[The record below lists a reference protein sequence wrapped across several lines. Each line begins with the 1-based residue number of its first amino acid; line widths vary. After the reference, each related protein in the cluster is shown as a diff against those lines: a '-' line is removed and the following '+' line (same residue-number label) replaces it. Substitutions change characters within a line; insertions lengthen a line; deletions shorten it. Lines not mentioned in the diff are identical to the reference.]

1 VFHGNVSSWS
11 PRVGSYVEQHAGKYD
26 VMMFCETHLTR
37 PKMKAV
43 QKRMAKIGY
52 TALGEPAFL
61 KDKGTSA
68 GILILAPS
76 RWSPVPLQ
84 SSIKAAVCQG
94 SQLGRR
100 WSAVFVRFTKTVV
113 MFVEAYLVSGEGFR
127 GQNLEILPAEG
138 RPEGRFR
145 CFSGSSPAKIRPGR
159 PISGPDAILRN
170 IE

>member
-1 VFHGNVSSWS
+1 
-11 PRVGSYVEQHAGKYD
+11 
-26 VMMFCETHLTR
+26 
-37 PKMKAV
+37 MKAV

-84 SSIKAAVCQG
+84 KSVKAAVCQG

-100 WSAVFVRFTKTVV
+100 WSAVFDRFTKTVV

-127 GQNLEILPAEG
+127 GQNLEILKQLQTLVKLVAVPTLIAADWQNEPYQMDALQWAG
-138 RPEGRFR
+138 QNRMAIW
-145 CFSGSSPAKIRPGR
+145 STGSLATCSA
-159 PISGPDAILRN
+159 GPC
-170 IE
+170 